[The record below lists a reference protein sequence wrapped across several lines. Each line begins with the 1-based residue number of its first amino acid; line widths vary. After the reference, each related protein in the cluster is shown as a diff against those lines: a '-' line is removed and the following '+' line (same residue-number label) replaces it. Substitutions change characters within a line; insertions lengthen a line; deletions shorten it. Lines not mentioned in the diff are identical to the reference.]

1 MKNRRL
7 SKPIEKMLPHYD
19 VVVIGSGYGGSITAS
34 RLSRAGKKVCLLER
48 GKEYLTGEFP
58 DTQTEAASAMQF
70 NLNNKRIGSQSA
82 LYDFWIDD
90 DINVFKG
97 CGLGGT
103 SLVNANV
110 SIRPEKWVLK
120 EKVFPKILQDES
132 ENPQSDL
139 EEGYRLAYQMLKPN
153 PYPDTFPKL
162 DKLEAHRKSAKAMNQ
177 PFYKTDINVNFDI
190 DGENHVGVE
199 QKPCNLCGDCVS
211 GCNVGAKNTTMM
223 NYLPDAVN
231 FGADIFVECSVS
243 HLEKNGE
250 QWIVHFELLGAQ
262 RTKFDAPEMYV
273 TADTVVLSAGTL
285 GSTEIMLRS
294 RDKGL
299 EVSNKL
305 GFHFSGN
312 GDVLGF
318 GYNTNEKINGIG
330 RGQHLDKDN
339 PVGPCITSVIDLRKT
354 ENKEE
359 GMILEEG
366 SAPSPM
372 AKIFPEFMI
381 TMASL
386 AGKDENKEGF
396 VSEVIEKKRELESVV
411 RGAYKGATQNTQTY
425 LIMTHDKSAGVL
437 TLKDN
442 RLQISWSGVGN
453 EEIFKKA
460 SDHIGEA
467 TKALNGTSVP
477 NPTWTKLFNK
487 DLVTVHPLGGCIMG
501 EDTREGVVN
510 HKGQVFCTKAE
521 EDAVYE
527 NLYIADG
534 SIVPRSLGANPLLT
548 ISALSERI
556 CKIMAREKGWEI
568 NYDLPSKAPILK
580 ELEEMPIG
588 IQFTETM
595 KGFINEKTAEEPKC
609 KSEEEFERE
618 YNFGKSK
625 NQEFKITLT
634 VICEDLEKMLHNKE
648 HLSRMVGTVEAPS
661 LSADPLLISEGS
673 FQLFVEYE
681 GEMETKRMVYKA
693 KLFNP
698 SGESYNFEGYKT
710 IRGDKGFDMWS
721 DTTTLYTTIYADIE
735 SVKEELLD
743 KDKDYIKSQGII
755 HVHLTDFIKQMTT
768 MKALHADTNTEKLK
782 ALYSFGKYFA
792 GNLYDT
798 YGGVFARDSPFNP
811 SAPPRKKR
819 PLRAPEPQI
828 YPVTTSDGVAL
839 RLTRYDGRNKEV
851 LEMGVN
857 KGSVML
863 AHGFSVSGLIFEID
877 TPDTNLVE
885 YLCAH
890 GYDVWVM
897 EYRTSIALPS
907 AKDQATADDI
917 ALKDFPACV
926 DKVLEVTGEKDI
938 QLFTHCVG
946 AVTGVMAMLAGLK
959 GVRSM
964 VCFQVATDII
974 GGEQIKL
981 KAAAH
986 VPTLLKKF
994 GVKTMTAY
1002 TDSNS
1007 GWLDKALNTAVKAY
1021 SSVLGSDTNDPIAN
1035 RVTFMFSTLYEK
1047 ENIDE
1052 KTFDSFHEMFGV
1064 TNLTTYEQLTL
1075 MSREKELRNAEGED
1089 VYLPHAKDRL
1099 NIPMCFVHGEK
1110 NEVFVPEAT
1119 ERTYNRLKALNPE
1132 QHYERHVIEGYGH
1145 QDCVIG
1151 KNADRDVWHFVV
1163 EFLDKN
1169 N

>member
-1 MKNRRL
+1 MEKTRL
-7 SKPIEKMLPHYD
+7 SKSIDRIQPYYD
-19 VVVIGSGYGGSITAS
+19 VVIVGSGYGGSIAAS
-34 RLSRAGKKVCLLER
+34 RLSRLGKKVCLLER
-48 GKEYLTGEFP
+48 GKEYLTGDFP
-58 DTQTEAASAMQF
+58 DSQSKALPHIQIHH
-70 NLNNKRIGSQSA
+70 NDKHIGSKTG
-82 LYDFWIDD
+82 LYDFWVNK
-90 DINVFKG
+90 DINVVKA

-103 SLVNANV
+103 SLINSNV
-110 SIRPEKWVLK
+110 SIRPENWVFKDPAFPSIFTNEVENKKSDLQK
-120 EKVFPKILQDES
+120 GFELATQMLRPKTYPTTFPKIQ
-132 ENPQSDL
+132 
-139 EEGYRLAYQMLKPN
+139 
-153 PYPDTFPKL
+153 
-162 DKLEAHRKSAKAMNQ
+162 KLEALKESAQKLNL
-177 PFYKTDINVNFDI
+177 PFRLADIHVNFDI
-190 DGENHVGVE
+190 DGENHVGAE

-243 HLEKNGE
+243 HLEKSGT
-250 QWIVHFELLGAQ
+250 QWIIHFELLGAQ

-299 EVSNKL
+299 TVSNKL

-318 GYNTNEKINGIG
+318 GYNTEEKINGIG
-330 RGQHLDKDN
+330 RGQHLDKNN

-354 ENKEE
+354 KNPEE
-359 GMILEEG
+359 GMILQEG
-366 SAPSPM
+366 STPSPM
-372 AKIFPEFMI
+372 AKFFPQFMA

-386 AGKDENKEGF
+386 AGKDESKDGF
-396 VSEVIEKKRELESVV
+396 VSEVIEKKRELESVI
-411 RGAYKGATQNTQTY
+411 RGPYKGAIQNTQVY

-437 TLKDN
+437 TLQDN
-442 RLQISWSGVGN
+442 RLQISWSGVGGQ
-453 EEIFKKA
+453 EIFKKA

-467 TKALNGTSVP
+467 TKALKGTSVP

-510 HKGQVFCTKAE
+510 HKGQVFCTTSE
-521 EDAVYE
+521 EKEVYE

-568 NYDLPSKAPILK
+568 NYDLPSKPSILK
-580 ELEEMPIG
+580 ELEKMPIG

-609 KSEEEFERE
+609 KSTEEFERE
-618 YNFGKSK
+618 YKFGKSK
-625 NQEFKITLT
+625 NQQFKITLT
-634 VICEDLEKMLHNKE
+634 VICEDLEKMLHEKE

-661 LSADPLLISEGS
+661 LSAEPLLISEGS
-673 FQLFVEYE
+673 FQLFIDYE

-693 KLFNP
+693 KLFSP
-698 SGESYNFEGYKT
+698 KGENYNFEGYKT
-710 IRGDKGFDMWS
+710 IRDDKGFDAWN
-721 DTTTLYTTIYADIE
+721 DTTTLYSTIYSDTENINE
-735 SVKEELLD
+735 DLLD
-743 KDKDYIKSQGII
+743 KDEKYIKAQGII

-768 MKALHADTNTEKLK
+768 MKALYADTTTEKLK

-798 YGGVFARDSPFNP
+798 YGGVFAKDSPFNP
-811 SAPPRKKR
+811 DALLRKKR
-819 PLRAPEPQI
+819 ALRAPEPQI
-828 YPVTTSDGVAL
+828 YPVTTSDGVNL
-839 RLTRYDGRNKEV
+839 RLTRYDGRNKEA
-851 LEMGVN
+851 LATGVN

-890 GYDVWVM
+890 GYDVWIM

-907 AKDQATADDI
+907 AKDQTTADDI
-917 ALKDFPACV
+917 ATKDFPACV
-926 DKVLEVTGEKDI
+926 KKVLEVTGEKDI

-946 AVTGVMAMLAGLK
+946 AITGVMAVLAGLK

-994 GVKTMTAY
+994 GVNTMTAY
-1002 TDSNS
+1002 TDSNAS
-1007 GWLDKALNTAVKAY
+1007 WLDKALNTAVKAY

-1052 KTFDSFHEMFGV
+1052 KTFDSFHEMFGI

-1075 MSREKELRNAEGED
+1075 MAREKELRDFDGND

-1099 NIPMCFVHGEK
+1099 NIPMCFIHGQK

-1119 ERTYNRLKALNPE
+1119 EKAYNRLKKLNPE

-1163 EFLDKN
+1163 EFLNKN

>member
-7 SKPIEKMLPHYD
+7 SKPIEKMQPHYD
-19 VVVIGSGYGGSITAS
+19 VVVIGSGYGGSISAS

-58 DTQTEAASAMQF
+58 DTETEAAANMQF
-70 NLNNKRIGSQSA
+70 NLKDKRIGSKSS
-82 LYDFWIDD
+82 LYDFWVDE

-120 EKVFPKILQDES
+120 DNSFPKILQDES
-132 ENPQSDL
+132 ENGTSDL

-153 PYPDTFPKL
+153 PYPENFPKL

-190 DGENHVGVE
+190 DGKNHVGVE

-223 NYLPDAVN
+223 NYLPDSVN

-243 HLEKNGE
+243 HLEKSDDK
-250 QWIVHFELLGAQ
+250 WIIHFELLGAQ
-262 RTKFDAPEMYV
+262 RHKFDAPEMYV
-273 TADTVVLSAGTL
+273 TADNVVLSAGTL
-285 GSTEIMLRS
+285 GSTEIMLRTKE
-294 RDKGL
+294 KGL
-299 EVSNKL
+299 KVSDKL

-318 GYNTNEKINGIG
+318 GYNTEEKINGIG
-330 RGQHLDKDN
+330 RGDHLDKEN
-339 PVGPCITSVIDLRKT
+339 PVGPCITSVIDMRKT
-354 ENKEE
+354 ENLED

-372 AKIFPEFMI
+372 ATFFPTFMA
-381 TMASL
+381 TMATL
-386 AGKDENKEGF
+386 AGKDESKDSF
-396 VSEVIEKKRELESVV
+396 VSEIKEKKREIESAI
-411 RGAYKGATQNTQTY
+411 RGPYKGATQNTQTY
-425 LIMTHDKSAGVL
+425 LIMTHDKSAGHL
-437 TLKDN
+437 SLKDN
-442 RLQISWSGVGN
+442 RLQINWKGVGH

-460 SDHIGEA
+460 SNHIAEA
-467 TKALNGTSVP
+467 TKALKGTSVP
-477 NPTWTKLFNK
+477 NPTWTKLFNQ

-501 EDTREGVVN
+501 ENSNQGVVN
-510 HKGQVFCTKAE
+510 HKGQVFTGSDKENE
-521 EDAVYE
+521 EAVYE

-568 NYDLPSKAPILK
+568 DYNLPSKPSETSTK
-580 ELEEMPIG
+580 ENEKMPLG

-595 KGFINEKTAEEPKC
+595 KGFISSKKADEKVCETPK
-609 KSEEEFERE
+609 EFEKSYKE
-618 YNFGKSK
+618 GKSD
-625 NQEFKITLT
+625 NNPFKITLT
-634 VICEDLEKMLHNKE
+634 VLCENLEEMLKDNE
-648 HLSRMVGTVEAPS
+648 HLSQMVGTVEAPS
-661 LSADPLLISEGS
+661 LSTDPLLISEGT

-698 SGESYNFEGYKT
+698 KGESYHFEGYKT

-721 DTTTLYTTIYADIE
+721 DTTTLYSTVFADNNGE
-735 SVKEELLD
+735 KGE
-743 KDKDYIKSQGII
+743 IKAQGII
-755 HVHLTDFIKQMTT
+755 HVHLTDFVKQMTT
-768 MKALHADTNTEKLK
+768 MKALHADTATEKLK

-798 YGGVFARDSPFNP
+798 YGGILAKDSVFNP
-811 SAPPRKKR
+811 TAPPRKKR

-828 YPVTTSDGVAL
+828 YPVKTSDGVNL
-839 RLTRYDGRNKEV
+839 LLTRYDGRDRED
-851 LEMGVN
+851 LEDGIN

-907 AKDQATADDI
+907 AKDQCTADDI
-917 ALKDFPACV
+917 AMKDFPACV
-926 DKVLEVTGEKDI
+926 DKILKITGEKDI

-946 AVTGVMAMLAGLK
+946 AITGVMAMLGGLK

-964 VCFQVATDII
+964 VCFQVAADII

-994 GVKTMTAY
+994 GIETMSAY
-1002 TDSNS
+1002 TDVNA

-1021 SSVLGSDTNDPIAN
+1021 SAVLGSDTNDPIAN

-1119 ERTYNRLKALNPE
+1119 ERTYNRLKKLNPE

-1151 KNADRDVWHFVV
+1151 KNADRDVWHHVV
-1163 EFLDKN
+1163 AFLDKN

>member
-7 SKPIEKMLPHYD
+7 SKPIEKMQPHYD

-34 RLSRAGKKVCLLER
+34 RLSRAGKKVCLLEQ

-58 DTQTEAASAMQF
+58 DTQLEAAANMQF
-70 NLNNKRIGSQSA
+70 NLKEKRIGSSSA
-82 LYDFWIDD
+82 LYDFWVDD

-110 SIRPEKWVLK
+110 SIRPEKWVLTDNS
-120 EKVFPKILQDES
+120 FPKILQEES

-153 PYPDTFPKL
+153 PYPDNFPKL

-190 DGENHVGVE
+190 DGKNHVGVE

-243 HLEKNGE
+243 HLEKNDDK
-250 QWIVHFELLGAQ
+250 WIIHFELLGAQ
-262 RTKFDAPEMYV
+262 RSKFDAPEMFV

-285 GSTEIMLRS
+285 GSSEIMLRT

-299 EVSNKL
+299 KVSDKL

-318 GYNTNEKINGIG
+318 GYNSEEKINGIG
-330 RGQHLDKDN
+330 RGQHLDKEN
-339 PVGPCITSVIDLRKT
+339 PVGPCITSVIDMRKT
-354 ENKEE
+354 ENPED

-372 AKIFPEFMI
+372 AKMFPQFMA
-381 TMASL
+381 TMSAL
-386 AGKDENKEGF
+386 TGKDQSKDGLL
-396 VSEVIEKKRELESVV
+396 SEISEKKRELESMF
-411 RGAYKGATQNTQTY
+411 RGVYKGATQNTQTY
-425 LIMTHDKSAGVL
+425 LIMTHDKSAGRFS
-437 TLKDN
+437 LKDN
-442 RLQISWSGVGN
+442 RLQIDWKGVGH
-453 EEIFKKA
+453 EEIFEKA
-460 SDHIGEA
+460 SNRIEEA
-467 TKALNGTSVP
+467 TKAIKGTSIP
-477 NPTWTKLFNK
+477 NPTWTNLFNK

-501 EDTREGVVN
+501 ENSNQGVVN
-510 HKGQVFCTKAE
+510 HKGQVFTASDKENE
-521 EDAVYE
+521 EAVYE

-568 NYDLPSKAPILK
+568 DYNLPSKAPVS
-580 ELEEMPIG
+580 EESSDEKIPLG
-588 IQFTETM
+588 VQFTETM
-595 KGFINEKTAEEPKC
+595 KGFISTKKAEDKACETP
-609 KSEEEFERE
+609 EEFEKFYKE
-618 YNFGKSK
+618 GKSE
-625 NQEFKITLT
+625 NHPLKITLT
-634 VICEDLEKMLHNKE
+634 VVCEDLETMLKDNE
-648 HLSRMVGTVEAPS
+648 HSSRMVGTVEVPS
-661 LSADPLLISEGS
+661 ISAEPLLISEGT

-681 GEMETKRMVYKA
+681 GEMETKRMVYNA

-698 SGESYNFEGYKT
+698 KGDSYYFEGYKT
-710 IRGDKGFDMWS
+710 VRDDKGFDMWS
-721 DTTTLYTTIYADIE
+721 DTTTLYTTVFADNEGKKGEITA
-735 SVKEELLD
+735 
-743 KDKDYIKSQGII
+743 QGII
-755 HVHLTDFIKQMTT
+755 HVHLTDFVKQMTT
-768 MKALHADTNTEKLK
+768 MKALHAGSTTEKLK

-798 YGGVFARDSPFNP
+798 YGGILAKDSAFNP

-828 YPVTTSDGVAL
+828 YPVKTSDNVNL
-839 RLTRYDGRNKEV
+839 LLTRYDGRNRED
-851 LEMGVN
+851 LENGIN

-907 AKDQATADDI
+907 AKDQSTADDI
-917 ALKDFPACV
+917 ATKDFPACV
-926 DKVLEVTGEKDI
+926 DKILKITGEKDI
-938 QLFTHCVG
+938 QLFAHCVG
-946 AVTGVMAMLAGLK
+946 AITGVMAMLAGLK

-964 VCFQVATDII
+964 VCFQIAADII

-994 GVKTMTAY
+994 GIETMTAY
-1002 TDSNS
+1002 TDTNA

-1021 SSVLGSDTNDPIAN
+1021 SSVLGSGTNDSIAN

-1075 MSREKELRNAEGED
+1075 MAREKELRDFDGND
-1089 VYLPHAKDRL
+1089 VYLPHAKERL

-1119 ERTYNRLKALNPE
+1119 ERTYNRLKKLNPE

-1163 EFLDKN
+1163 DFLDKN